1 LLSVALGLSGQAL
14 PLSGIKTV
22 GPTGNYTS
30 LTAAIADVQTAG
42 NGLDGALILELQAAY
57 VSSVETFP
65 LTIPALAGSSAANN
79 LTIRPAI
86 GASSLSITSANT
98 TAATVYLNGAQNVI
112 LDGRPGGTGTAKQ
125 LTIANTANA
134 GVALCFINE
143 ASNNT
148 IRHLTLAGVNTSAN
162 SGTVLFSTT
171 TGADGNDN
179 NTIDQC
185 DIRDGAS
192 TPVNGICSTGTAS
205 PKDNSGN
212 TISNCNLFNFH
223 SLTASVESAGVR
235 LNAGNTNW
243 TITGNSFY
251 QTATRAA
258 VATTVRPIYINNTSG
273 NNFVVTNNFIGGSA
287 PSAGGAAWT
296 TNTTTAAFL
305 FAGIHLNVGTT
316 MASSLQNNTIANIRW
331 TTNSAATAV
340 PGIWSGIYV
349 QAGSVNIGTETGN
362 TIGSASGTESI
373 STNTSGSGGTTY
385 GLGSIS
391 SGTVVISNNNIGAIA
406 ANSAILNSAA
416 SLVGIQVRAGTNT
429 ISNNLIGS
437 TSTANSLNAT
447 SASTAAGGQQV
458 TGILSTSSTSA
469 LISGNTVANLN
480 NNDNSTSTASQIRG
494 VATSAGVNSIIGNV
508 VRDLSSTSLNANA
521 TTAQSVVGIAAT
533 STTEGQIVS
542 TNKVHS
548 LANKS
553 AAAAVNVTGLYFA
566 GPTTGTNLIE
576 LNLIHNLALSSTSA
590 VSQMT
595 GMQFVAGI
603 FTARNNMVQ
612 VGIGA
617 NGAST
622 AGASAIRGIYDNG
635 ANAGRNFY
643 HNSVYVGGLQT
654 AGSAN
659 TFAFDGLSGA
669 TNVRA
674 CVNNIFFNSRSNS
687 GATSKH
693 YALQYG
699 GTVANPA
706 GLTASN
712 NLVFSSGTGGVL
724 GRYNSADRSSL
735 ATWQTATGQDANSRT
750 GDPLFLGAAQP
761 PASVDLH
768 IAFSSPANN
777 TGTPLA
783 AVPMDFDGSTRNAST
798 PDIGADEAFSWTV
811 DATAGPNGSISP
823 GGAVTLN
830 QGESQAFA
838 ITAAPGY
845 RIADVVVDG
854 SSKGPLA
861 SYTITNIISA
871 RSIVASFVSNNL
883 NANFTNMQDV
893 PLTVAGLTLLANTA
907 NFSLNFAPIAGT
919 NLTVVNNTGLGSI
932 QGYFDNLAQGQLV
945 NLTYNGITYVF
956 VANYFGGT
964 GNDLVLQWANTRLVG
979 WGSNSSGQLGSNI
992 TTSSRLPIP
1001 ADVTGVLAGRTISIL
1016 SSGSNHALVLCADG
1030 ALVAWGANSNGQLG
1044 NNSTTQSNVPVL
1056 VNQTGV
1062 LAGKTVVAIS
1072 AGTIHNLALC
1082 ADGTLAAWGFNQY
1095 GQLGNNSTTQSNVP
1109 VLVSRTGVLA
1119 GKTVVAVSAANNHSL
1134 ALCSDGTLAT
1144 WGYNSSGQLGNGTTT
1159 QSTVPVLVD
1168 RTGVLNGKTVTAI
1181 AGGGDSN
1188 LVICSDGT
1196 LSSWGYGASGRLG
1209 NNATANSS
1217 VPVLVDRSGVLVGKT
1232 VTAISVGNSHSF
1244 ALCSDGTLAVWG
1256 YSESGEMGN
1265 GSIYTAFPVP
1275 VLVDRTGVLLA
1286 KTIVGVAAL
1295 NDHSLAWCS
1304 DGSMASWGSNNIGQL
1319 GNYSSTDS
1327 RVPVLVDTY
1336 GMKTGERFIGA
1347 AGGSAHSLA
1356 LVASPPPPVAT
1367 TLAATAVL
1375 DTGAT
1380 LNASANAKGS
1390 ATAMSFEYGLTSAYG
1405 TTVAA
1410 TPASV

>member
-1 LLSVALGLSGQAL
+1 MIGNLRLPQLIVLLFIALGLNGQAL

-30 LTAAIADVQTAG
+30 LTAAIADVQTVG

-65 LTIPALAGSSAANN
+65 LTIPVLTGSSAANN

-86 GASSLSITSANT
+86 GASSLAITSANT

-112 LDGRPGGTGTAKQ
+112 LDGRPGGMGTAKQ

-212 TISNCNLFNFH
+212 TVSNCNVFNFH

-243 TITGNSFY
+243 TITDNSFY

-258 VATTVRPIYINNTSG
+258 VATTVRPIYINNSLG
-273 NNFVVTNNFIGGSA
+273 NNFVVSNNFIGGST
-287 PSAGGAAWT
+287 PGAGGAAWT
-296 TNTTTAAFL
+296 TNTTAAAFL

-331 TTNSAATAV
+331 TTNSTTTAV

-349 QAGSVNIGTETGN
+349 QAGSVNIGTQAGN

-458 TGILSTSSTSA
+458 TGILSTSSVSA
-469 LISGNTVANLN
+469 LITGNTVANLN
-480 NNDNSTSTASQIRG
+480 NNDNSISTTSQIRG

-508 VRDLSSTSLNANA
+508 VRDLSTTSSNANA
-521 TTAQSVVGIAAT
+521 TTSQSVVGIAAT
-533 STTEGQIVS
+533 STTAGQTVS

-566 GPTTGTNLIE
+566 GLTTGTNLIE
-576 LNLIHNLALSSTSA
+576 RNLIHNLALSSTST

-617 NGAST
+617 NGVST

-643 HNSVYVGGLQT
+643 HNSVYVVGLQT

-659 TFAFDGLSGA
+659 TFAFDGLSGVS
-669 TNVRA
+669 NVRA

-712 NLVFSSGTGGVL
+712 NLVFTSGTGGVL
-724 GRYNSADRSSL
+724 GR
-735 ATWQTATGQDANSRT
+735 
-750 GDPLFLGAAQP
+750 
-761 PASVDLH
+761 
-768 IAFSSPANN
+768 
-777 TGTPLA
+777 
-783 AVPMDFDGSTRNAST
+783 
-798 PDIGADEAFSWTV
+798 
-811 DATAGPNGSISP
+811 
-823 GGAVTLN
+823 
-830 QGESQAFA
+830 
-838 ITAAPGY
+838 
-845 RIADVVVDG
+845 
-854 SSKGPLA
+854 
-861 SYTITNIISA
+861 
-871 RSIVASFVSNNL
+871 
-883 NANFTNMQDV
+883 
-893 PLTVAGLTLLANTA
+893 
-907 NFSLNFAPIAGT
+907 
-919 NLTVVNNTGLGSI
+919 
-932 QGYFDNLAQGQLV
+932 
-945 NLTYNGITYVF
+945 
-956 VANYFGGT
+956 
-964 GNDLVLQWANTRLVG
+964 
-979 WGSNSSGQLGSNI
+979 
-992 TTSSRLPIP
+992 
-1001 ADVTGVLAGRTISIL
+1001 
-1016 SSGSNHALVLCADG
+1016 
-1030 ALVAWGANSNGQLG
+1030 
-1044 NNSTTQSNVPVL
+1044 
-1056 VNQTGV
+1056 
-1062 LAGKTVVAIS
+1062 
-1072 AGTIHNLALC
+1072 
-1082 ADGTLAAWGFNQY
+1082 
-1095 GQLGNNSTTQSNVP
+1095 
-1109 VLVSRTGVLA
+1109 
-1119 GKTVVAVSAANNHSL
+1119 
-1134 ALCSDGTLAT
+1134 
-1144 WGYNSSGQLGNGTTT
+1144 
-1159 QSTVPVLVD
+1159 
-1168 RTGVLNGKTVTAI
+1168 
-1181 AGGGDSN
+1181 
-1188 LVICSDGT
+1188 
-1196 LSSWGYGASGRLG
+1196 
-1209 NNATANSS
+1209 
-1217 VPVLVDRSGVLVGKT
+1217 
-1232 VTAISVGNSHSF
+1232 
-1244 ALCSDGTLAVWG
+1244 
-1256 YSESGEMGN
+1256 
-1265 GSIYTAFPVP
+1265 
-1275 VLVDRTGVLLA
+1275 
-1286 KTIVGVAAL
+1286 
-1295 NDHSLAWCS
+1295 
-1304 DGSMASWGSNNIGQL
+1304 
-1319 GNYSSTDS
+1319 
-1327 RVPVLVDTY
+1327 
-1336 GMKTGERFIGA
+1336 
-1347 AGGSAHSLA
+1347 
-1356 LVASPPPPVAT
+1356 
-1367 TLAATAVL
+1367 
-1375 DTGAT
+1375 
-1380 LNASANAKGS
+1380 
-1390 ATAMSFEYGLTSAYG
+1390 
-1405 TTVAA
+1405 
-1410 TPASV
+1410 